1 MKKVCISFLALAI
14 IFLIA
19 AGLFLQKA
27 EDSPRK
33 EYLRIHIRAESNSEE
48 DQGVKYKVKDAV
60 VEFLTPYIAACDT
73 KKKADETLNALLTDV
88 ERVAD
93 ETLEKYGFSYKSNAG
108 LKREKFPTRVY
119 GELTLECGYYDALII
134 NLGSGKGDNWWCVVY
149 PPLCFT
155 GEGKN
160 YVYKSKIYEIIK
172 SFYEKQGGNN
182 EKSD

>member
-14 IFLIA
+14 ILLSVIGA
-19 AGLFLQKA
+19 TLPQTGA
-27 EDSPRK
+27 EKNK
-33 EYLRIHIRAESNSEE
+33 EYLRIHIRAESNSDA
-48 DQGVKYKVKDAV
+48 DQNVKYAVKDAV

-73 KKKADETLNALLTDV
+73 RKKADETLNLLLPDI

-93 ETLEKYGFSYKSNAG
+93 ATLKNSGFGYKSSAR
-108 LKREKFPTRVY
+108 LKNEKFPTRVY
-119 GELTLECGYYDALII
+119 GSLTLECGYYDALIV

-172 SFYEKQGGNN
+172 GFYSKQGGNN

>member
-48 DQGVKYKVKDAV
+48 DQGGKYKVKDAV

-73 KKKADETLNALLTDV
+73 RKKADETLSLLLPDI

-93 ETLEKYGFSYKSNAG
+93 ATLKNSGFGYKSSAR
-108 LKREKFPTRVY
+108 LKNEKFPTRVY
-119 GELTLECGYYDALII
+119 GSLTLECGYYDALIV

-160 YVYKSKIYEIIK
+160 YVYKSKIHEIIK
-172 SFYEKQGGNN
+172 RFYEKHTFIRCW
-182 EKSD
+182 